1 MGGVKH
7 DYLTVADTKPQASE
21 VDRDEIVI
29 NEADGS
35 MWSKNQSDVVIKL
48 GGSSGGSGH
57 VIQDDGTPMVN
68 RANLNLVGFTVEDD
82 AGNDATKITNTSIAR
97 PILTGPAS
105 EFMGQAIVI
114 TVTNWFTGHTYDW
127 TNLDSVVDNDD
138 GTFSGVLPDV
148 VEDDVAWTITAVAKQ
163 DGLLPSPIG
172 THVMENKL
180 QIYTEALELDIN
192 QSNIN
197 DTSFPTR
204 DGIDTA
210 GGELTGTE
218 PTLTTLDN
226 GSSSAG
232 SLVTNQ
238 AVYNNDELVINGT
251 DLTLTDAM
259 ISTSNSTTLLSN
271 QILTENG
278 TIITSSGLL
287 STTDAYRLYDG
298 TPSTPMVG
306 SSVANAIVNYRFD
319 VFKTIHAYTLQDW
332 NSSGNASNTQAPNS
346 FDLLG
351 SNNGTDYTLVDSR
364 TGITWYL
371 GEKKTFTCASAD
383 SYLYYRLHLKTN
395 NGHAT
400 FLSIGEAELLGELI
414 YTVDVS
420 SVEAGIPSQSFFKAH
435 TLGQGTAVS
444 SDITDG
450 STVIKKADDGAV
462 VIHHSEH
469 ECVNISSDESTVGIL
484 NSTDPFGDGSL
495 ISKWQFL
502 GDSSDLLGVNDG
514 TDSNMIYGTDTA
526 VFNGL
531 SSKITVSSFSPVSM
545 SFSFTPNTLGLDAL
559 MGNSGISGNYIY
571 WGASIDKITINGVE
585 ADLPKVIGTNVKIG
599 LVNNGTDVD
608 VYMNGNYIST
618 ALATNLATYNEL
630 GARTSGSSQWANG
643 IMGQLEYYNTSKTSN
658 QMKQLANQG
667 ATTDLVTLVPIA
679 DGDNLAVVKDDLS
692 IVPYDNISGT
702 IETNTLALL
711 DVLGDGS
718 CLHAFNFDG
727 DASSIDNTTTASTI
741 GTPTY
746 SSGTFGQKI
755 ELLDGSTTAV
765 DTGISAP
772 SGSFA
777 ISGYFTW
784 EADTGGNA
792 CVSSNN
798 NANSYTRGFSFGFH
812 TTAGLFVVVGN
823 GGSQQGSAQDVSS
836 LITVGNTY
844 FLRFEYD
851 ETEARLYAD
860 GTLMATATYS
870 GMTSGHSNIFIAR
883 QADNYTNRHG
893 SISVD
898 QLRFFNKTLTS
909 NEDSFIGKEL
919 YYTYTL
925 DPTISEVPSRVF
937 AVDNKVE
944 YKMDDGT
951 GYQEATRLVDT
962 NTYNVTL
969 DSTDPFG
976 DASLVNKYLME
987 DDATDL
993 VGNTNGT
1000 LNNGT
1005 YVTGKFGK
1013 GISLTG
1019 VSASNF
1025 STNKAAIAGA
1035 YSSSLWFKTTTGG
1048 YILSEWTNSNGFGL
1062 YDSIANGE
1070 YATTYYTGSTAW
1082 LLGSGDLSLMD
1093 DEWHHAVVTFDG
1105 TTGVDGVNLYI
1116 DGVLAG
1122 STQSTASIL
1131 GSGNKAL
1138 NIGGSGHTNSYYNGE
1153 VDHLE
1158 IYNRALTSSEVSSLY
1173 SQSKLRVNRT
1183 HNPVTDATGSTTLN
1197 TRVTAK
1203 AIGNKIKAV
1212 NAALFE

>member
-114 TVTNWFTGHTYDW
+114 TVTNWFTGYTYDW

-163 DGLLPSPIG
+163 DGLLPSPVG
-172 THVMENKL
+172 THTMENKL
-180 QIYTEALELDIN
+180 QVYTEALELDIN

-204 DGIDTA
+204 DGIVTT
-210 GGELTGTE
+210 GGELTGT
-218 PTLTTLDN
+218 TN
-226 GSSSAG
+226 G
-232 SLVTNQ
+232 
-238 AVYNNDELVINGT
+238 
-251 DLTLTDAM
+251 
-259 ISTSNSTTLLSN
+259 
-271 QILTENG
+271 
-278 TIITSSGLL
+278 
-287 STTDAYRLYDG
+287 
-298 TPSTPMVG
+298 
-306 SSVANAIVNYRFD
+306 
-319 VFKTIHAYTLQDW
+319 
-332 NSSGNASNTQAPNS
+332 
-346 FDLLG
+346 
-351 SNNGTDYTLVDSR
+351 
-364 TGITWYL
+364 
-371 GEKKTFTCASAD
+371 
-383 SYLYYRLHLKTN
+383 
-395 NGHAT
+395 
-400 FLSIGEAELLGELI
+400 
-414 YTVDVS
+414 
-420 SVEAGIPSQSFFKAH
+420 
-435 TLGQGTAVS
+435 GTAVS

-450 STVIKKADDGAV
+450 STVIKKADNGAV

-469 ECVNISSDESTVGIL
+469 EFPSISSVDST
-484 NSTDPFGDGSL
+484 
-495 ISKWQFL
+495 
-502 GDSSDLLGVNDG
+502 
-514 TDSNMIYGTDTA
+514 TDT
-526 VFNGL
+526 
-531 SSKITVSSFSPVSM
+531 
-545 SFSFTPNTLGLDAL
+545 
-559 MGNSGISGNYIY
+559 
-571 WGASIDKITINGVE
+571 
-585 ADLPKVIGTNVKIG
+585 
-599 LVNNGTDVD
+599 
-608 VYMNGNYIST
+608 
-618 ALATNLATYNEL
+618 
-630 GARTSGSSQWANG
+630 
-643 IMGQLEYYNTSKTSN
+643 
-658 QMKQLANQG
+658 
-667 ATTDLVTLVPIA
+667 LVTLIPIA
-679 DGDNLAVVKDDLS
+679 DGDNLVVVKDDLS
-692 IVPYDNISGT
+692 VAPYDNISGT
-702 IETNTLALL
+702 IETNTVALL

-765 DTGISAP
+765 DTGISSP

-784 EADTGGNA
+784 EADAGGNA

-798 NANSYTRGFSFGFH
+798 NANSYTRGFTFGFH
-812 TTAGLFVVVGN
+812 TTAGLFVIVGN
-823 GGSQQGSAQDVSS
+823 GGSQTGSAQDVSS

-860 GTLMATATYS
+860 GTLMASATYS
-870 GMTSGHSNIFIAR
+870 GMTSGHSNMFIAR

-962 NTYNVTL
+962 NTIFAPNNI
-969 DSTDPFG
+969 DPFG
-976 DASLVNKYLME
+976 DGSLKFSCEFEGNLTENLGTSTVQASGGTETYSIGKFDRAVSGIGQSVYLNSNDAVIPCGTSTASFWLKYAGTTVVNNNGIFAWGSISDNAVCSFAIGGSFTSKIWVGLEAGYLE
-987 DDATDL
+987 ADGATITNDDA
-993 VGNTNGT
+993 
-1000 LNNGT
+1000 
-1005 YVTGKFGK
+1005 
-1013 GISLTG
+1013 
-1019 VSASNF
+1019 
-1025 STNKAAIAGA
+1025 
-1035 YSSSLWFKTTTGG
+1035 
-1048 YILSEWTNSNGFGL
+1048 
-1062 YDSIANGE
+1062 
-1070 YATTYYTGSTAW
+1070 
-1082 LLGSGDLSLMD
+1082 
-1093 DEWHHAVVTFDG
+1093 WHHILVERDGAASTTSVELDGVVVAATWVNSGAFPIFDG
-1105 TTGVDGVNLYI
+1105 TRIG
-1116 DGVLAG
+1116 AG
-1122 STQSTASIL
+1122 ASNVTPGIPL
-1131 GSGNKAL
+1131 
-1138 NIGGSGHTNSYYNGE
+1138 E
-1153 VDHLE
+1153 VDQAQVF
-1158 IYNRALTSSEVSSLY
+1158 NRLLTSDEKKDLRTLGN
-1173 SQSKLRVNRT
+1173 LRVNRT
-1183 HNPVTDATGSTTLN
+1183 HNPVVDATGSVTLN